1 MGDFIVEVE
10 SQEPTIGQVD
20 FDFFDGLAHA
30 ANAIKVL
37 KEDEFNENHGVD
49 AWPSVVWAVKVF
61 NKIIDEVEVHVTV
74 NFSQKMICRHELIQS
89 DHLNLFYFFL
99 VFFVQH
105 SNLLFLYFTIIE
117 ADAV

>member
-10 SQEPTIGQVD
+10 SQEPTVGQVD

-49 AWPSVVWAVKVF
+49 AGSAVV
-61 NKIIDEVEVHVTV
+61 
-74 NFSQKMICRHELIQS
+74 
-89 DHLNLFYFFL
+89 
-99 VFFVQH
+99 
-105 SNLLFLYFTIIE
+105 
-117 ADAV
+117 